1 LSSFNLFKL
10 FETRYPLTIFRQ
22 RGETKER
29 EGKVPRLRRR
39 DIDGETRRDK
49 DAETRRQRERDAET
63 VKQPGKMIEI
73 TCNDRLGKKIR
84 VKCNPDDT
92 IGDLKKMVSAQ
103 TGTRPEKI
111 VLKKWYTIFKDH
123 IQLQDYEIHDGM
135 NLELYYQ

>member
-1 LSSFNLFKL
+1 
-10 FETRYPLTIFRQ
+10 
-22 RGETKER
+22 
-29 EGKVPRLRRR
+29 
-39 DIDGETRRDK
+39 
-49 DAETRRQRERDAET
+49 
-63 VKQPGKMIEI
+63 MIEI

-84 VKCNPDDT
+84 VKCNPEDT

-103 TGTRPEKI
+103 TGTRYDKI